1 MKKTLSIFV
10 FTCMVSLSLISHA
23 QVSEQRGIASLW
35 KGIGGKLK
43 WNNTDFI
50 LFSAN
55 GNDAK
60 YLLNGRKFLIDKKT
74 HKCRFE
80 GKTVDGQNLVVL
92 FDFKA
97 GKILRY
103 YNNRKEV
110 AKNSPE
116 AQASFQKINEQF
128 LKDAALL
135 FLPAFI
141 DQPETK
147 ISKVGV
153 KIHNAEKLQSFSF
166 QLKDNN
172 LTGDL
177 LFNAESGYI
186 KQLVDKEGNEYVVNG
201 YKDIGGGL
209 ILPTSFHH
217 THHAD
222 RNTSFT
228 TVAAFTDIETDKF
241 ESL

>member
-1 MKKTLSIFV
+1 MKKTLFLFV
-10 FTCMVSLSLISHA
+10 FTYMFSLPFVCQA
-23 QVSEQRGIASLW
+23 QGTVQRSIASLW

-43 WNNTDFI
+43 WKNTDFI
-50 LFSAN
+50 LFTAN

-60 YLLNGRKFLIDKKT
+60 YLQNGRRFLIDKKT
-74 HKCRFE
+74 NKCRFE

-92 FDFKA
+92 FDYKS
-97 GKILRY
+97 GKIFRY
-103 YNNRKEV
+103 YNNKKEV

-116 AQASFQKINEQF
+116 AQAAFQKINEQF
-128 LKDAALL
+128 SKDAALL
-135 FLPAFI
+135 FLPVFI

-147 ISKVGV
+147 ISNVGV
-153 KIHNAEKLQSFSF
+153 KIYNAEKLQSLSF
-166 QLKDNN
+166 QLKDNS
-172 LTGDL
+172 LTGDI

-186 KQLVDKEGNEYVVNG
+186 KQLVDNDGNEYNVNG

-209 ILPTSFHH
+209 MLPTTFSHA
-217 THHAD
+217 HHAN

-241 ESL
+241 ENL